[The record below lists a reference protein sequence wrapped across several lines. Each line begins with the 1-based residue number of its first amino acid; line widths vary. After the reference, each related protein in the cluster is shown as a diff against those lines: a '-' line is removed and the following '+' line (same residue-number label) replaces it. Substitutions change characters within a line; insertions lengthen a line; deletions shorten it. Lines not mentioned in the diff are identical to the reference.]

1 MKKFSK
7 AILIMGII
15 SIFLVGCKKTDG
27 NGITVVSRE
36 DGSGTRAAFVE
47 LVGIEDEKGNDLTT
61 EEAIIQNN
69 TEAVMSTITGD
80 KNAIGYISLGS
91 LNDKVKA
98 LEIDG
103 VEPSSENIKNNEY
116 KISRPFN
123 IVTKDDNEVANEFI
137 KFILSSNGQEIV
149 EKEGYI
155 SSVENPQDYNITEI
169 EGNLAISGS
178 SSITPV
184 MEKLVEAYKNINP
197 NVSIQVNLSDSTT
210 GVQSVIDG
218 IAQIGMVSRELKD
231 SEKSLNKTTIALD
244 GIAVITNKEN
254 SANDISIKS
263 LKDVYTEEITT
274 WDDIK

>member
-1 MKKFSK
+1 MKKISK

-47 LVGIEDEKGNDLTT
+47 LVGIEDEKGNDITT